1 MVNTRNTLIARKRR
15 RRVGNRDSILS
26 SKKGSVLIRDFP
38 KELESLPWVERI
50 GTHEVRK

>member
-1 MVNTRNTLIARKRR
+1 MVNTRNMLIARKR

-26 SKKGSVLIRDFP
+26 NKKGSVLIRDFP
-38 KELESLPWVERI
+38 KELESLPRVERI